1 MKILLVEDEKPLALA
16 LKSLLEKNKY
26 NIDTTYDGIDG
37 LDYALSNSYDL
48 IILDVMLPKMNGFDV
63 LKQIRKQKINT
74 PVLMLTAKSEVAD
87 KVAGLD
93 FGADDYMSKPFDT
106 DELLA
111 RIRALLRRKGEISED
126 ILTFENLS
134 LDVKSMELLCDTK
147 SVKLSQKEFSL
158 MQMLM
163 INKSNIVTKEQLVE
177 KIWGYN
183 AETEY
188 NSVEVY
194 ISFLRKKLSFLNTN
208 AEIKTLRGL
217 GYSMGSR
224 VW

>member
-224 VW
+224 V